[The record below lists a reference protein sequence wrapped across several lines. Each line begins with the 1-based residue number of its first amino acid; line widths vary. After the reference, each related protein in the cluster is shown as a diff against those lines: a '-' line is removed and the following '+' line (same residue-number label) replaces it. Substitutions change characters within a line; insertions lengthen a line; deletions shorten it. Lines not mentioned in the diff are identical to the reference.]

1 MKVLVTGNKGY
12 IGTVL
17 TKILREK
24 SYDVTGYD
32 TDYYAGSEIDEFDS
46 PFSQILKDIRNI
58 SLEDVAGHD
67 AIIHLAAA
75 RGSNGYQKKKYQS
88 C

>member
-17 TKILREK
+17 VEALAME
-24 SYDVTGYD
+24 SHEVVGFD
-32 TDYYAGSEIDEFDS
+32 TDYYR
-46 PFSQILKDIRNI
+46 ILQLDRP
-58 SLEDVAGHD
+58 
-67 AIIHLAAA
+67 
-75 RGSNGYQKKKYQS
+75 